1 MQCRLHGNSSCKL
14 HIEPHLALSFS
25 SVTRHRH
32 YSSPEEAGWMP
43 SDRASQT
50 IRRRRLA
57 AELRRLRE
65 HAGLTGD
72 EAAERLGWSGSK
84 ISRIETHRI
93 GVKPA
98 DLSKLLDL
106 YEVDLSRRE
115 ELTRFALESSRAGA
129 LESAVA
135 GLPADYADYLSAENE
150 AHSIW
155 NWDPVV
161 VPGLLQTEAY
171 ARAVMAGYQSMYRPS
186 PGQAER
192 RIELRRLLQ
201 QLLTRD
207 PPVNLSVVIDES
219 VLHRRFGPRAIMHEQ
234 MLQLAEL
241 SELPTVQ
248 VRVLPLGS
256 DHPVTTGAFSYMQ
269 FTQVHDVPLNDLVT
283 VEHIT
288 ATYYLEDEEQTFRY
302 RMAFE
307 RLTEDALGPAESKDA
322 ILTAAHETWG

>member
-1 MQCRLHGNSSCKL
+1 
-14 HIEPHLALSFS
+14 
-25 SVTRHRH
+25 
-32 YSSPEEAGWMP
+32 MP
-43 SDRASQT
+43 SERASQT

-65 HAGLTGD
+65 RAGLTGD

-106 YEVDLSRRE
+106 YQVDLSRRE
-115 ELTRFALESSRAGA
+115 ELARFASESSRAGS
-129 LESAVA
+129 LESAVS

-150 AHSIW
+150 AQSIW

-171 ARAVMAGYQSMYRPS
+171 ARAAIAGYQSMYRPS

-192 RIELRRLLQ
+192 RIELRRLRQ
-201 QLLTRD
+201 RLLTRD

-219 VLHRRFGPRAIMHEQ
+219 VLHRRFGSRAIMHEQ
-234 MLQLAEL
+234 MLQLAEQ

-248 VRVLPLGS
+248 VRVLPLS
-256 DHPVTTGAFSYMQ
+256 NDHPVTTGAFSYMQ
-269 FTQVHDVPLNDLVT
+269 FTQVHDVPLHDLVT

-302 RMAFE
+302 QVAFE
-307 RLTEDALGPAESKDA
+307 RLIEDSLGPAESKDA
-322 ILTAAHETWG
+322 ILAAARETWG